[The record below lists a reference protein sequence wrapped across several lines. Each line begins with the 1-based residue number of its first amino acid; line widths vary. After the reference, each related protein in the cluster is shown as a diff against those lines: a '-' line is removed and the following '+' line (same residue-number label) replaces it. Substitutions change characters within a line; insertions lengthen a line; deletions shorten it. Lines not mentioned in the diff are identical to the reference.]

1 MLANVALRDIFFV
14 HGILPKY
21 RGNQG
26 FSIGFFTILR
36 AKKGGID
43 QGKRRR
49 VPQGGTMEDKTKP
62 TAPQPFPDDDR
73 SAVSDAQASEENKLA
88 GDSVD
93 KPAEPAAPKAA
104 PVEAPAAPKAAP
116 VSAPQS
122 PADRADRPA
131 EPAAPKSAP
140 DAAPAVPAEAP
151 AQPAAPKTA
160 PVDPAAAPVQPAA
173 SAAAPVPPAPK
184 APVAPQA
191 PVAGSAAAPA
201 SAPAAAPTQPMGPRA
216 AGRSHAPAR
225 RRTYGRLSAASC
237 AERLCEQ

>member
-36 AKKGGID
+36 AKRGGID

-104 PVEAPAAPKAAP
+104 PVEAPAVPKAAP
-116 VSAPQS
+116 MSAPQS
-122 PADRADRPA
+122 PTDRADRPA

-160 PVDPAAAPVQPAA
+160 PPLPSSLRLLPRRLCRRPRRRR
-173 SAAAPVPPAPK
+173 SLRMRPWPVPPLLLHLRP
-184 APVAPQA
+184 PP
-191 PVAGSAAAPA
+191 
-201 SAPAAAPTQPMGPRA
+201 
-216 AGRSHAPAR
+216 R
-225 RRTYGRLSAASC
+225 RRSPWEPPRSRAVPRPSPPPRLWAPIR
-237 AERLCEQ
+237 RLLRRTPL